1 MHKFSKYKNSI
12 LIAFFF
18 LFLVTIYCVLFFG
31 HFNVPEYNT
40 LEPITPARPTTTPI
54 KQQQTQEIIPGND
67 RIVEYMLTMQV
78 TQNFS
83 LLYLD
88 SQHSY
93 LYMAEDADTFVLQI
107 DDNVTYY
114 ATPSDIIVY
123 KDGQKSSLEYDDET
137 LTDSINAITDAVKL
151 TGNYYA
157 QTGGNGQRTYV
168 GHENTQGSFDII
180 NDMLRAN
187 IQSDYRKFTIY
198 FFNIEKTHIRTDK

>member
-1 MHKFSKYKNSI
+1 
-12 LIAFFF
+12 
-18 LFLVTIYCVLFFG
+18 
-31 HFNVPEYNT
+31 
-40 LEPITPARPTTTPI
+40 
-54 KQQQTQEIIPGND
+54 
-67 RIVEYMLTMQV
+67 
-78 TQNFS
+78 
-83 LLYLD
+83 
-88 SQHSY
+88 
-93 LYMAEDADTFVLQI
+93 MAEDTDTFVLQI

-114 ATPSDIIVY
+114 ATPSDIVVY